1 MILPF
6 ILKTF
11 IESFFR
17 AVDDRQPLDEA
28 DAPRHEFLL
37 VSDDTAP
44 PPDDVVTGPVSSQI
58 ENCQFFSLI
67 RTAQR
72 LSGYCAHSAAAQGI
86 AWLRLKSMYFYKG
99 RPSIV
104 DPTRA
109 ACMLHSGRYPD
120 WKS

>member
-6 ILKTF
+6 ILKTS
-11 IESFFR
+11 IENFFR
-17 AVDDRQPLDEA
+17 AVDDRRSLDEI
-28 DAPRHEFLL
+28 DALRRKFLL
-37 VSDDTAP
+37 VSNDTAP
-44 PPDDVVTGPVSSQI
+44 PPDDVVTAPVSSQI

-67 RTAQR
+67 RTDCW
-72 LSGYCAHSAAAQGI
+72 LFGYCAHSAPAKESPR
-86 AWLRLKSMYFYKG
+86 LRSKSLDFYKG

-120 WKS
+120 WKL